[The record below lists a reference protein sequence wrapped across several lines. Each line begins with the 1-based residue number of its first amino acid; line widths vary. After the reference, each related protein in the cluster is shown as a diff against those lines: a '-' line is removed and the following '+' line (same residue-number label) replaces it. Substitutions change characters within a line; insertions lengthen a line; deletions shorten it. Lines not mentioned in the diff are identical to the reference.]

1 MEYFCCFFYV
11 LFLKKKNKML
21 CTFSPCSNPEES
33 ASLLEVM
40 VHFIW
45 LPVADFQ
52 ERFKEPKKKKKEEEK
67 VTESCFGA
75 RLWRQLD

>member
-1 MEYFCCFFYV
+1 MFFMYFY
-11 LFLKKKNKML
+11 LEKKKERKKML
-21 CTFSPCSNPEES
+21 CTFSRCSNPEES

-52 ERFKEPKKKKKEEEK
+52 ERFKEPKKKKRRRK
-67 VTESCFGA
+67 GH
-75 RLWRQLD
+75 